1 VVDAVNASEE
11 IKDEMK
17 QPEPEQETELF
28 ENKKNEECLGELKLE
43 KVVKDLEIKTSQIE
57 NKKVKQ
63 ENVEECDDDE
73 LVEVNLELPQE
84 LDSGFEKIKLQNA
97 NEVYYKMYKEAKEK
111 AKSAKKVAVEAYL
124 AAEEIKFTYNLVDNE
139 SDSDDSSNEG
149 ESESESENESDN
161 HNGNE
166 MK

>member
-1 VVDAVNASEE
+1 MPKILIIEDEVSIRRVLTKILLEE
-11 IKDEMK
+11 SDTYI
-17 QPEPEQETELF
+17 
-28 ENKKNEECLGELKLE
+28 
-43 KVVKDLEIKTSQIE
+43 
-57 NKKVKQ
+57 
-63 ENVEECDDDE
+63 VEEAEDGK
-73 LVEVNLELPQE
+73 
-84 LDSGFEKIKLQNA
+84 SGFEKIKLQNA

-161 HNGNE
+161 HNGN
-166 MK
+166 